1 MNASIII
8 PVRNG
13 SATIADCLRALLRQ
27 DFDARYEIIVVDD
40 GSTDDTAE
48 IVKRFKGVKLIKQ
61 PPSGPAIARNTGA
74 KNAKHEIV
82 VFTDAD
88 CIPKK
93 DWLKEMLKPFA
104 NSKVAAVQGAY
115 KTRQR
120 SLIARFVQT
129 EIEYRYNKM
138 LRSRTIDW
146 IGSYSA
152 AYRRRI
158 FLREQG
164 FNEKFPKASGEDPEL
179 SYRLQ
184 KKGYKLVFNPKAI
197 VYHRHPESLLH
208 YLRKKFQHAYWRTL
222 LYRMHKEK
230 AVSDSYTPQA
240 LKAQIGMLG
249 LAILFA
255 ILSPFNNLFAFA
267 SLFALFLMLLFMLP
281 FTLFAL
287 KRDFLIGLIT
297 PAILFLRDVAFL
309 FGLALGFIGLYICSN
324 QGQ

>member
-1 MNASIII
+1 MAQRLS
-8 PVRNG
+8 
-13 SATIADCLRALLRQ
+13 
-27 DFDARYEIIVVDD
+27 ARYEIIVVDD
-40 GSTDDTAE
+40 GSTDNTAE
-48 IVKRFKGVKLIKQ
+48 IVKKFRSVKLIKQ
-61 PPSGPAIARNTGA
+61 APSGPAIARNTGA
-74 KNAKHEIV
+74 KKARYEIV

-88 CIPKK
+88 CLPEKN
-93 DWLKEMLKPFA
+93 WLEEMVKPFT
-104 NSKVAAVQGAY
+104 NPKVAAVQGAY
-115 KTRQR
+115 KTKQR

-138 LRSRTIDW
+138 LRSKTIDW

-152 AYRRRI
+152 AYRKQI

-197 VYHRHPESLLH
+197 VYHRHPESLMR
-208 YLRKKFQHAYWRTL
+208 YLRKKFQHAYWRIL

-230 AVSDSYTPQA
+230 AVSDSYTPQT

-255 ILSPFNNLFAFA
+255 ILSLFNHLFIQAFLA
-267 SLFALFLMLLFMLP
+267 ALLFMLLFMLP
-281 FTLFAL
+281 FILFAL
-287 KRDFLIGLIT
+287 KRDFLIGLIS
-297 PAILFLRDVAFL
+297 PIILFLRDVAFL
-309 FGLALGFIGLYICSN
+309 LGLASGFISLYIRSN
-324 QGQ
+324 QVW

>member
-1 MNASIII
+1 MNASVII

-13 SATIADCLRALLRQ
+13 SATIADCLQALLNQR
-27 DFDARYEIIVVDD
+27 FDASYEIIVVDD
-40 GSTDDTAE
+40 GSTDNTAE
-48 IVKRFKGVKLIKQ
+48 IVKRFRTVKLIRQ
-61 PPSGPAIARNTGA
+61 APSGPAKARNNGA
-74 KNAKHEIV
+74 KNANYEIV

-88 CIPKK
+88 CVPKRE
-93 DWLKEMLKPFA
+93 WLREMLRPFA
-104 NSKVAAVQGAY
+104 NPKVAAVQGAY

-138 LRSRTIDW
+138 LRSKSIDW

-158 FLREQG
+158 FLQEQG

-197 VYHRHPESLLH
+197 VYHKHPDSLIH
-208 YLRKKFQHAYWRTL
+208 YLRKKFQHAYWRIL

-230 AVSDSYTPQA
+230 ALGDSYTPQA
-240 LKAQIGMLG
+240 LKAQIAMLG
-249 LAILFA
+249 LAIIFA
-255 ILSPFNNLFAFA
+255 ILSIFNNLFALAFFL
-267 SLFALFLMLLFMLP
+267 SLLLMLLFMLP
-281 FTLFAL
+281 FSFFAL
-287 KRDFLIGLIT
+287 KKDFLIGLIS

-309 FGLALGFIGLYICSN
+309 FGLIVGFFHLAFA
-324 QGQ
+324 

>member
-13 SATIADCLRALLRQ
+13 SATIADCLRALLKQ

-40 GSTDDTAE
+40 GSTDDTAS
-48 IVKRFKGVKLIKQ
+48 IVKRFKGVKLIRQK
-61 PPSGPAIARNTGA
+61 PSGPAIARNAGA

-88 CIPKK
+88 CIPEK

-138 LRSRTIDW
+138 LRSKTIDW

-152 AYRRRI
+152 AYRKRI

-208 YLRKKFQHAYWRTL
+208 YLRKKFQHAYWRIL

-267 SLFALFLMLLFMLP
+267 SLFALFLVLLFMLP

-297 PAILFLRDVAFL
+297 PAVLFLRDTSFL
-309 FGLALGFIGLYICSN
+309 SGLALGFISLYIRSS
-324 QGQ
+324 